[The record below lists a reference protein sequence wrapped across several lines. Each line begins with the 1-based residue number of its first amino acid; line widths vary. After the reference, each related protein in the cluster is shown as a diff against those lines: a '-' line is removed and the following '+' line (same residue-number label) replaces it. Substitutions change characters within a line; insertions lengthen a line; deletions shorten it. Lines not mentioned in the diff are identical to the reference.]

1 MDFEKLLAYTLRWLT
16 IRLRSSWEIEQYLH
30 KKTDDETLRGD
41 VRSWLDDHGY
51 VSDEAFA
58 EAWVHSRRT
67 YKNRSRRRMRQE
79 LLQKRVSESII
90 AKVLDSESVGDQ
102 DAVRALILKKRISS
116 RYQDEVKLK
125 QYLARQG
132 FDYETIVA
140 AIDELAELGRDD

>member
-1 MDFEKLLAYTLRWLT
+1 M
-16 IRLRSSWEIEQYLH
+16 
-30 KKTDDETLRGD
+30 
-41 VRSWLDDHGY
+41 
-51 VSDEAFA
+51 
-58 EAWVHSRRT
+58 
-67 YKNRSRRRMRQE
+67 
-79 LLQKRVSESII
+79 SESII